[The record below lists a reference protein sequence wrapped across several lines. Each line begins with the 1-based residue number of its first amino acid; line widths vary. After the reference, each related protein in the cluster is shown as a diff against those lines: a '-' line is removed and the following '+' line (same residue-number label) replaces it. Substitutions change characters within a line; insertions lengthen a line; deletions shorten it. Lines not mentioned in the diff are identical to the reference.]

1 MDAPGT
7 GGSGTQSIPL
17 AMCDEREDYL
27 TCKYVVGELFRIL
40 RFVNLFTQYAD
51 MLRNAL
57 SDPLAALGSVIGLL
71 CRPECDSEGFHY
83 PHKLCTLAKILAM
96 VGAAVS
102 DIMNY
107 IDNDWQLEG
116 DYCNVFEEMQ
126 DTFCYTDGSDTST
139 TSSANAGGSN
149 STGSTGST
157 GSTVGQTG
165 SNVTNSSA
173 T

>member
-1 MDAPGT
+1 MRKKA
-7 GGSGTQSIPL
+7 
-17 AMCDEREDYL
+17 
-27 TCKYVVGELFRIL
+27 ELSSF
-40 RFVNLFTQYAD
+40 
-51 MLRNAL
+51 
-57 SDPLAALGSVIGLL
+57 
-71 CRPECDSEGFHY
+71 
-83 PHKLCTLAKILAM
+83 K
-96 VGAAVS
+96 AAVS

-107 IDNDWQLEG
+107 IDNDWQLQD

-126 DTFCYTDGSDTST
+126 DTFGYDDDSDTST
-139 TSSANAGGSN
+139 TSSTNAGGSN